1 MVSRF
6 KRPRRALQFEQLER
20 REVMTSGVTAGL
32 AGGVAM
38 AVLAVVYGVVGFG
51 SPWYPINLLAA
62 VAMPSLGTADTATL
76 AAFNP
81 LAFGVALGAHIVV
94 SIFVGLV
101 YAAMLPM
108 FPRHPAIWGGW
119 IAPLVWTGLLWAL
132 LDLINPA
139 LNARIDWRWF
149 VASQIAFG
157 LVAGFVIARS
167 ERVAT
172 MQNWPLAARA
182 GIEAPGLG
190 PEREDER

>member
-1 MVSRF
+1 MRIPAEIHPYS
-6 KRPRRALQFEQLER
+6 A
-20 REVMTSGVTAGL
+20 GVTGGL

-38 AVLAVVYGVVGFG
+38 AVLAVLYG
-51 SPWYPINLLAA
+51 LLALRQPLVPDQPARRGRHA
-62 VAMPSLGTADTATL
+62 VAG
-76 AAFNP
+76 AAP
-81 LAFGVALGAHIVV
+81 TRRSWRRSTRCAFGVALVAHVVV

-101 YAAMLPM
+101 YAAVLPM
-108 FPRHPAIWGGW
+108 FPRHPALWGGW
-119 IAPLVWTGLLWAL
+119 IAPLLWTGLLWAS

-172 MQNWPLAARA
+172 MQSWPLAARA

-190 PEREDER
+190 RRSGEDGQ